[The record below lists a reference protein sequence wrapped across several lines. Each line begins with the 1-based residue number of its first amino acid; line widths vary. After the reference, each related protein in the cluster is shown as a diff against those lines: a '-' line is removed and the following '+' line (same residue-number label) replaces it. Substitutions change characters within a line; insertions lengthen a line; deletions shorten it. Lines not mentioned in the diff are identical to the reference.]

1 MINWIPNYISSL
13 PLHLQLVNIIL
24 SELDNDDN
32 GKVVTVP
39 PVKMLSNKFSVSS
52 DVVRSAYQV
61 LKSRGVAVVYK
72 AGE

>member
-39 PVKMLSNKFSVSS
+39 PVKMLSNKFLVSS

-72 AGE
+72 TGE